1 VRLAANPA
9 GAHHAVGRAEPASPA
24 SDGEELDDAITAVVR
39 WAGHHELQARVMQ
52 RAHCDLPLSQ
62 VWLLAR
68 IVNCGPCHPS
78 QLATQVG
85 VDNSTITPKLQRLEA
100 GRLVV
105 REPDPSDGR
114 AALVRATPTGVRLL
128 QKLRRTRAAILDER
142 LRAVPDERRRV
153 IVTALGELAQLL
165 DGGAGSPE
173 SGR

>member
-1 VRLAANPA
+1 MNPA
-9 GAHHAVGRAEPASPA
+9 PGTHPAVERPDSPSRPTA
-24 SDGEELDDAITAVVR
+24 GELLDDAITTVAR
-39 WAGHHELQARVMQ
+39 WAGRHEVQARVMQ

-68 IVNCGPCHPS
+68 IVSCGPCHPS

-100 GRLVV
+100 ERLVI
-105 REPDPSDGR
+105 RDPDPSDHR

-142 LRAVPDERRRV
+142 LRTVPDEQRRMMV
-153 IVTALGELAQLL
+153 AALAELAQLL
-165 DGGAGSPE
+165 EGSASPAGP
-173 SGR
+173 GP